1 MKKAILL
8 GASLFILAI
17 SMNSCKKC
25 YLCTLNQAS
34 HGSSG
39 ADTVI
44 VLKSELCNKGSEGAG
59 SNLKVAVADEERN
72 GYICKPE

>member
-1 MKKAILL
+1 M
-8 GASLFILAI
+8 
-17 SMNSCKKC
+17 
-25 YLCTLNQAS
+25 CTLNQAS